1 MIDWQPDVYE
11 CMKRARNAVVSV
23 PPTFQPKLVRELYE
37 NGCRE
42 NIILEKPIADSP
54 TASETILDFVD
65 KNYVDYRVN
74 YLFMYTNWYQ
84 KWLKLVSD
92 NSAGDLYI
100 KWNFM
105 AHHFRHNIDTWKRDH
120 KRGGGVLRFYG
131 IHLLAILCDI
141 SGLSIKNIIPLY
153 DEENNFYAVTI
164 EGSQKTNKIRLHI
177 NSKSDKTLF
186 AIKVDTKYRT
196 KIVVN
201 EDSPFAENRNT
212 SIDIRVPY
220 LESLILSFRNKK
232 LLSYKNKITKINHLW
247 LKCEEFL

>member
-74 YLFMYTNWYQ
+74 YLFTYTNWYQ

-92 NSAGDLYI
+92 NSAVDIDI

-105 AHHFRHNIDTWKRDH
+105 AHHFRHNVDTWKRDH
-120 KRGGGVLRFYG
+120 KSGGGALRFYG